1 MVAMMLSKPSQ
12 MNPLRLRE
20 RTSSLDQPASAD
32 DHRARILF
40 TSRCKPENPGNPLQH
55 RVGGKS
61 VRDPPLKLNH
71 LLYNAVRD
79 LNPSHGTSSR
89 AATTGE
95 AQQFRYRST
104 FSPSMVVVPGRVELG
119 TIIKGKQHRR
129 TRFTSLRVRHATE
142 CRAKGEQQTLSLDHL
157 MCKSKIAC
165 LSFMG

>member
-1 MVAMMLSKPSQ
+1 MLSSFSQ
-12 MNPLRLRE
+12 MNPIARANPEPR
-20 RTSSLDQPASAD
+20 SSLLPPTIIERESSSQVVVNPKT
-32 DHRARILF
+32 LE
-40 TSRCKPENPGNPLQH
+40 SRSNSRRRTK
-55 RVGGKS
+55 KS
-61 VRDPPLKLNH
+61 VRDPPRKLNH

-119 TIIKGKQHRR
+119 TIIKGKKHRR
-129 TRFTSLRVRHATE
+129 TRFTSLRIRHATE
-142 CRAKGEQQTLSLDHL
+142 CPAKGTQHPLSLDHL

-165 LSFMG
+165 LSFIG